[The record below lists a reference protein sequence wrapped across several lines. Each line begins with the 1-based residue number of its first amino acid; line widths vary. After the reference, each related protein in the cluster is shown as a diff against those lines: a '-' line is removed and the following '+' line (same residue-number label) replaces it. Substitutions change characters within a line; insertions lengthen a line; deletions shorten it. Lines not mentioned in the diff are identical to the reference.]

1 MERHIC
7 RLFCLQSLFEMAY
20 NDEQMRGDVML
31 EKNILE
37 DVLEIACSTTGDFAE
52 IFEEVNYST
61 RISMLNDEVEST
73 NSGIRCGLGLR
84 IYHGLESVYGYT
96 NDTDEKNLKE
106 FAKKLAD
113 SLGESGKH
121 IPVQLKEIT
130 YENAHVIQRIP
141 RETALKDKV
150 ALMRRASEA
159 AQSYDAHITKAIV
172 NYQDDEQHVAISNS
186 EGKYIRDVRIR
197 TRMAVSAVAQDGAL
211 RETGSCSPGG
221 SEGMEFYDTHKPE
234 DIGKEAARITMTM
247 LYAQPCPSGVMPV
260 IIDNG
265 FGGVI
270 FHEACGHS
278 LEARGVA
285 KNQSNFAG
293 KLGQRI
299 ASECVTAVD
308 DGTIPNAWGSANI
321 DDEGNFTRR
330 TVLIEKG
337 ILKSYLVDT
346 LNGRRLNMP
355 STASSRRQSYKY
367 ETTSRMTNTFL
378 LNGTDQLEDMIKE
391 TSYGLYAKT
400 MAGGSVQA
408 TGDFNF
414 AVREAYLIED
424 GKITTPVKG
433 ATLIGNGSDTLLKI
447 DRVAGNLARAQGM
460 CGSSSGSIPTDVGQ
474 PAIRVSEMTVGG
486 SKGGKEHA

>member
-1 MERHIC
+1 M
-7 RLFCLQSLFEMAY
+7 
-20 NDEQMRGDVML
+20 
-31 EKNILE
+31 
-37 DVLEIACSTTGDFAE
+37 
-52 IFEEVNYST
+52 
-61 RISMLNDEVEST
+61 
-73 NSGIRCGLGLR
+73 
-84 IYHGLESVYGYT
+84 
-96 NDTDEKNLKE
+96 
-106 FAKKLAD
+106 
-113 SLGESGKH
+113 
-121 IPVQLKEIT
+121 
-130 YENAHVIQRIP
+130 
-141 RETALKDKV
+141 
-150 ALMRRASEA
+150 
-159 AQSYDAHITKAIV
+159 
-172 NYQDDEQHVAISNS
+172 
-186 EGKYIRDVRIR
+186 
-197 TRMAVSAVAQDGAL
+197 
-211 RETGSCSPGG
+211 
-221 SEGMEFYDTHKPE
+221 
-234 DIGKEAARITMTM
+234 
-247 LYAQPCPSGVMPV
+247 
-260 IIDNG
+260 
-265 FGGVI
+265 
-270 FHEACGHS
+270 
-278 LEARGVA
+278 
-285 KNQSNFAG
+285 
-293 KLGQRI
+293 
-299 ASECVTAVD
+299 D